1 MKIEL
6 IGIGEGKIVNGKKK
20 LGVVGLG
27 SCLVIVIY
35 DKEKKIAGFAHSM
48 LPSSKEKNPSN
59 PYKFVNTAIHKLVEE
74 MEKMGCK
81 KENMVAK
88 IVGGAR
94 IFTIPEFKA
103 PWSIGER
110 NVIEAR
116 KTLTELGI
124 KIVAEDVGMD
134 YGRNIEFDVEKGE
147 IFITSHKAEPKLI

>member
-1 MKIEL
+1 VKIEL

-20 LGVVGLG
+20 LGVIGLG

-48 LPSSKEKNPSN
+48 LPFSKEKNPSN
-59 PYKFVNTAIHKLVEE
+59 PYKFVNTAIYKLVEE
-74 MEKMGCK
+74 MEKIGCK

-94 IFTIPEFKA
+94 IFTIPGFKA

-110 NVIEAR
+110 NCLEAR
-116 KTLTELGI
+116 KTLAEIGI

-134 YGRNIEFDVEKGE
+134 YGRNVEFDVETGE
-147 IFITSHKAEPKLI
+147 IFITSYKAEPKLI